1 MKKLYYLSS
10 CSTCKRILKQW
21 DLPRDFAQQDVKS
34 SPLTLED
41 LDQMHRRSG
50 SYEALFSR
58 RAKLFQERQLAEET
72 LDETRYKALLLEH
85 YTFLKRPVLIWDDEI
100 FIGSSKATVERATKT
115 IQARE

>member
-21 DLPRDFAQQDVKS
+21 DLPRDFALQDVKS
-34 SPLTLED
+34 NPLTIED
-41 LDQMHRRSG
+41 LAQMHRRSG

-58 RAKLFQERQLAEET
+58 RAKLFQERQLAKEA

-85 YTFLKRPVLIWDDEI
+85 YTFLKRPVLIWNDEI
-100 FIGSSKATVERATKT
+100 FIGSAKATVDRATKT
-115 IQARE
+115 IQARD